1 MSNARLWDDQAAGL
15 RALVARPA
23 CRSVSINGGRG
34 GAGATTVAIHLAAAL
49 AERERSVLLLDEHT
63 GNGNATQRLR
73 LSPPYDFEEALRR
86 EVTLADVI
94 VPAPGGFSLLPA
106 AARPQV
112 LARLNEAEAAWLAR
126 EFDAVSVDTDWLLLD
141 TRPATEPGVPSLSL
155 AADDVVL
162 IVSERAESLT
172 DAYAAIKLMATEYAR
187 SEFRILINRVGSP
200 REAGALFER
209 LQQVAARYLGNRVRL
224 RLIGFVPEDEKLAR
238 AARLG
243 RTVFDAF
250 PDAESAHAFR
260 QLADAMLRWRRPA
273 GAADSAADFAYRL
286 VESSRILA
294 DRLQR

>member
-1 MSNARLWDDQAAGL
+1 MSRLWNDQAAGL
-15 RALVARPA
+15 RAMVARPV

-49 AERERSVLLLDEHT
+49 AERERAVLLLDEHT
-63 GNGNATQRLR
+63 GSGNATQRLR
-73 LSPPYDFEEALRR
+73 LSPQYDFEEALRR

-187 SEFRILINRVGSP
+187 SEFRILINRVGSA

-209 LQQVAARYLGNRVRL
+209 LQQVASRYLGNRVRL